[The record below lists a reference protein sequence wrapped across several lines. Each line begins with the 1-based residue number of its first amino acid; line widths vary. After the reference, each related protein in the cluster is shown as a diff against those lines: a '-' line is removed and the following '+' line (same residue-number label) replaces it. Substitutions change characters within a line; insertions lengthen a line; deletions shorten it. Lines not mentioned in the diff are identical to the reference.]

1 MYITHNKTRI
11 YIHTHIYI
19 YIYIYTYVY
28 IHMYIICTS
37 YTTCATPLLHSTV
50 FRNPNFEAVRI
61 QLVCNGFSCFLVFLL
76 NGCPMP
82 NLTISPREVA
92 TEKRNLD
99 PLAGRLVVFLNCMT
113 SPSFL
118 IGGELLPSRGKGLI
132 NTNLALISVSIYG
145 PVFGG
150 PPSPDHY
157 MYNVGKT

>member
-1 MYITHNKTRI
+1 MYIYRYIHHTYQTHAHTLSICIYDDNCLYMYILRQYMYITHNKTRI
-11 YIHTHIYI
+11 YIHTYMYI
-19 YIYIYTYVY
+19 
-28 IHMYIICTS
+28 YIICTS

-118 IGGELLPSRGKGLI
+118 IGGGTL
-132 NTNLALISVSIYG
+132 T
-145 PVFGG
+145 F
-150 PPSPDHY
+150 
-157 MYNVGKT
+157 